1 MKEGLE
7 MIIGD
12 RYKII
17 QELAQGGFGTTYLA
31 NDLQSADLLCV
42 VKKLNPLTADLP
54 TAKKLF
60 QREVRILSDLQ
71 ESHQIPKYFNYVE
84 EENNFY
90 LIEEYIKGTPV
101 NLLLNEQWN
110 QQKVIIFLQEI
121 LSVIQFLHRKNIIHR
136 DIKPS
141 NLIRREK
148 DEKFILIDF
157 GSVREMR
164 DGYANFDSKM
174 TTVTRIGTPGYSP
187 PEQMDGK
194 PGYSSDIYALG
205 ITAIQLLMGKLPSA
219 IERDLDGNV
228 ILDEAL
234 AIDPALV
241 AILQKMVSYHFKG
254 RYQSADEAIADLNRL
269 EGKTE
274 VSLATTQKFPLKK
287 FKLHPRHGLIAL
299 AALGIGIIGVEILN
313 PFLRPMY
320 YSYQGNHFLDIR
332 QPEAALEQFDNFK
345 ELKPDSS
352 EAWRG
357 RGNALFSLGRYS
369 GAIES
374 YNKAIALQPNDLKS
388 LINKGKVLYKQNKYK
403 DALKAYERVLNVDA
417 NNAEAYSGRGLAYIG
432 LGDNQKASKAFD
444 RAQVIQPDNPSVWLE
459 EGLAIGALDPKAA
472 QESFSEA
479 LRCYDERLAKKSV
492 DPVAW
497 TDRGFVLLKLNQ
509 PQEALE
515 SYEKALALDQN
526 FYEAIVGKG
535 NALGLLGKYPEALSA
550 FNLASELR
558 PQDYQVWYNRGMLL
572 MQYSK
577 DQTESLKSFEKA
589 IALKEDFYPAWMGKG
604 LALIELK
611 RYSEALSALDKTK
624 ELQPRDPLVWANRG
638 YVFEQLG
645 KAKEARASYQKAQ
658 ELGFRPGNEP
668 K

>member
-1 MKEGLE
+1 MKEELE

-12 RYKII
+12 RYKIL

-31 NDLQSADLLCV
+31 KDIQSSDLLCV

-60 QREVRILSDLQ
+60 QREVRILGDLQ
-71 ESHQIPKYFNYVE
+71 ESHQIPKYFNYIE
-84 EENNFY
+84 EDNNFY

-101 NLLLNEQWN
+101 HLLLNERWSQE
-110 QQKVIIFLQEI
+110 KVIVFLQQI
-121 LSVIQFLHRKNIIHR
+121 LAVIQFLHRKKIIHR

-141 NLIRREK
+141 NLIRTEK
-148 DEKFILIDF
+148 DEKFVLIDF
-157 GSVREMR
+157 GSVKEMKN
-164 DGYANFDSKM
+164 GYANFDSKM
-174 TTVTRIGTPGYSP
+174 TTVTRIGTPGYAP

-194 PGYSSDIYALG
+194 PGFSSDIYALG
-205 ITAIQLLMGKLPSA
+205 MTAIQLLMSKLPNA
-219 IERDLDGNV
+219 LERDLDGNV
-228 ILDEAL
+228 ILDGSIAIEPSL
-234 AIDPALV
+234 A

-254 RYQSADEAIADLNRL
+254 RYQSVDEAIADLNRL

-274 VSLATTQKFPLKK
+274 VSLATTQTFPLKK
-287 FKLHPRHGLIAL
+287 FKIQPRYGLIAL
-299 AALGIGIIGVEILN
+299 AALSVSVVGVESVN

-320 YSYQGNHFLDIR
+320 YSYQGNRFLDAR
-332 QPEAALEQFDNFK
+332 QPQAALEQFENLKD
-345 ELKPDSS
+345 LKPQSS

-369 GAIES
+369 GAVEA
-374 YNKAIALQPNDLKS
+374 YNKAIALQPDDLKS
-388 LINKGKVLYKQNKYK
+388 LINKGKVLYKQSKYQ
-403 DALKAYERVLNVDA
+403 DALKIYEQVLKIDA

-432 LGDNQKASKAFD
+432 LGQNQKASEAFD
-444 RAQVIQPDNPSVWLE
+444 RAQTIQPDNPSVWLE
-459 EGLAIGALDPKAA
+459 EGLAIGALDPQAA
-472 QESFSEA
+472 QESFQEA
-479 LRCYDERLAKKSV
+479 LRCYDERLAKKSA
-492 DPVAW
+492 DPLAW

-515 SYEKALALDQN
+515 SYEKALELDQD

-558 PQDYQVWYNRGMLL
+558 SQDYQIWYNRGMLL

-577 DQTESLKSFEKA
+577 DQTEALKSFERA

-611 RYSEALSALDKTK
+611 LYREALSALDKTK
-624 ELQPRDPLVWANRG
+624 ALQPQDPLVWANRG

-645 KAKEARASYQKAQ
+645 KPQEARASYQKA
-658 ELGFRPGNEP
+658 ESLGFRPGNESQ
-668 K
+668 